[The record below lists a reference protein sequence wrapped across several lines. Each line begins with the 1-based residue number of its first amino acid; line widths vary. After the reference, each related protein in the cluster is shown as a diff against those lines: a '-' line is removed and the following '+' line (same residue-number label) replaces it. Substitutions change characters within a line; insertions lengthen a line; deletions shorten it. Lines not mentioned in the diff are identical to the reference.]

1 MSEENLRTLQ
11 LQAGHYIAGEKMR
24 AGKAAVEE
32 ALARPGRYQ
41 TVRDNLEV
49 KEIIVGRGEAR
60 RRYVLVR
67 NPAEVERDR
76 QKREGALEK
85 LRANLAELAQV
96 QGEEHSRQACAL
108 RVHPV
113 YGRYLT
119 SSDGGVLKIVRE
131 KVQAEARLDG
141 KYLLRTS
148 DDTLTPEDVAL
159 GYRQLQEV
167 ERAFRT
173 LKTTLELR
181 PVYHRLADRI
191 SSHVLFCWLALLLV
205 RVAEVKTGR
214 SWPALRREWEQM
226 HLITFLGPHGG
237 GAQRTATTGPQRQT
251 LAALGLQEPPQVF
264 SLTPKPG
271 ITP

>member
-1 MSEENLRTLQ
+1 MITVVDRGFMSEENLRTLQ

-159 GYRQLQEV
+159 GYRQLQDV
-167 ERAFRT
+167 ERA
-173 LKTTLELR
+173 
-181 PVYHRLADRI
+181 
-191 SSHVLFCWLALLLV
+191 CWGIHLDGV
-205 RVAEVKTGR
+205 RVG
-214 SWPALRREWEQM
+214 W
-226 HLITFLGPHGG
+226 PHGHAAIG
-237 GAQRTATTGPQRQT
+237 RGALPSVAGR
-251 LAALGLQEPPQVF
+251 V
-264 SLTPKPG
+264 PG
-271 ITP
+271 MVQD